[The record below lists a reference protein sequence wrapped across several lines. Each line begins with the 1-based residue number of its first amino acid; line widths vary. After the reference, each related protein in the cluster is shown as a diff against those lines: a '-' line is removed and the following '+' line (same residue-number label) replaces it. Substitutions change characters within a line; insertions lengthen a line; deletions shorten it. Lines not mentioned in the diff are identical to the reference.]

1 MDTQKKQEDLRVRK
15 TKQAIR
21 SAFKEMICEMDLN
34 EITIKELTL
43 RAQINRKTFY
53 LHYQCLDD
61 VMTELEDEIAD
72 NFIKRR
78 VSYGNMNDIRNLVRL
93 FFESAANMPLLHER
107 LICNESYRSV
117 WSRINEKVMRHRMET
132 NRGIFGVDE
141 YRENLI
147 FAYFG
152 TNSTLLY
159 RQWVEDGKRLPLE
172 DLIEMASKLICEG
185 MSGVVK
191 S

>member
-1 MDTQKKQEDLRVRK
+1 MDTKKREDLRVRK
-15 TKQAIR
+15 TKQTICG
-21 SAFKEMICEMDLN
+21 AFKEMICEMDLG

-61 VMTELEDEIAD
+61 VMTELEDEIAN
-72 NFIKRR
+72 NFIKRK
-78 VSYGNMNDIRNLVRL
+78 VSYANMRDIRNLVRL

-117 WSRINEKVMRHRMET
+117 WSRINEKVMRHRMAT
-132 NRGIFGVDE
+132 NRGVFGVDE

-152 TNSTLLY
+152 ANSTLLY

-172 DLIEMASKLICEG
+172 DLIEMSTKLICEG

>member
-1 MDTQKKQEDLRVRK
+1 MDTQKREDLRVRK

-21 SAFKEMICEMDLN
+21 GAFREMICEMNLN
-34 EITIKELTL
+34 KITIKELTL

-72 NFIKRR
+72 NFIRR
-78 VSYGNMNDIRNLVRL
+78 KVSYAIMRDIRDLVRL

-117 WSRINEKVMRHRMET
+117 WSRINEKVMHYRMST
-132 NRGIFGVDE
+132 NRGVFGVNE
-141 YRENLI
+141 YKENLI
-147 FAYFG
+147 LAYFG
-152 TNSTLLY
+152 ANSILLY

-172 DLIEMASKLICEG
+172 DLIEMATKLICEG

>member
-1 MDTQKKQEDLRVRK
+1 
-15 TKQAIR
+15 
-21 SAFKEMICEMDLN
+21 
-34 EITIKELTL
+34 
-43 RAQINRKTFY
+43 
-53 LHYQCLDD
+53 
-61 VMTELEDEIAD
+61 MTELEDEIAD
-72 NFIKRR
+72 NFICRK
-78 VSYGNMNDIRNLVRL
+78 VSYANLRDIRDLIRL
-93 FFESAANMPLLHER
+93 FFESAENMPLIHER

-132 NRGIFGVDE
+132 NRGVFGVDE

-152 TNSTLLY
+152 ANSTLLY

-172 DLIEMASKLICEG
+172 DLIEMSTKLICEG